1 MKYKIADFKIACT
14 PELTQIAKD
23 LLPDLMGEIGF
34 ESFEDTPD
42 GLKGYIPADLMDT
55 NSLKQ
60 VLETFP
66 VEGVNITYTLSDTED
81 KNWNEAWENTGFAP
95 INIDNQVLVYDARTG
110 RKPAGDSLINI
121 GIEAKQAFGTG
132 THETTRMMIGAMLQL
147 SLKGKRVLDCGC
159 GTGILGIAA
168 LKLGAEA
175 VVGFDIDEWSVKNTQ
190 HNAAIN
196 EVDNIEV
203 FHGDAHVLSH
213 VSGVF
218 DVVLANINRNI
229 LLNDMPAYL
238 EIMNA
243 GSLLIISGF
252 YEEDVKLLDEKANSL
267 GLVKTSQ
274 KTDNHWCCL
283 TFIKQQPSRNY
294 LITNR
299 IQIQEQTL

>member
-42 GLKGYIPADLMDT
+42 GLKGYIPADLLDT
-55 NSLKQ
+55 NGLKQ

-66 VEGVNITYTLSDTED
+66 VEGVNITYTLADTED
-81 KNWNEAWENTGFAP
+81 KNWNEAWENTGFVP

-110 RKPAGDSLINI
+110 KKPTDDSLINI

-175 VVGFDIDEWSVKNTQ
+175 VVGFDIDEWSVENTQ

-229 LLNDMPAYL
+229 LLNDMPTYL
-238 EIMNA
+238 EMMNA
-243 GSLLIISGF
+243 GSVLIISGF

-283 TFIKQQPSRNY
+283 TFIKQ
-294 LITNR
+294 
-299 IQIQEQTL
+299 

>member
-243 GSLLIISGF
+243 GSVLIISGF

>member
-23 LLPDLMGEIGF
+23 LLPDLMGEVGF

-60 VLETFP
+60 VLDTFP
-66 VEGVNITYTLSDTED
+66 LEGVNITYTLSDTED

-95 INIDNQVLVYDARTG
+95 INIDDKVVIYDARAG
-110 RKPAGDSLINI
+110 KKPTDDLLINI

-147 SLKGKRVLDCGC
+147 SLRGKRVLDCGC

-175 VVGFDIDEWSVKNTQ
+175 VVGFDIDEWSVENTQ

-229 LLNDMPAYL
+229 LLNDMPTYL

-243 GSLLIISGF
+243 GSVLIISGF

-283 TFIKQQPSRNY
+283 TFIKQ
-294 LITNR
+294 
-299 IQIQEQTL
+299 

>member
-23 LLPDLMGEIGF
+23 LLPDMMGEIGF
-34 ESFEDTPD
+34 ESFEDAPD
-42 GLKGYIPADLMDT
+42 GLKGYIPADLLDA

-66 VEGVNITYTLSDTED
+66 LEGVNITYTLSDTED

-95 INIDNQVLVYDARTG
+95 INIDNKVVIYDARTG
-110 RKPAGDSLINI
+110 RKPAGDSRINI

-175 VVGFDIDEWSVKNTQ
+175 VVGFDIDEWSVENTQ

-229 LLNDMPAYL
+229 LLNDMPTYL

-243 GSLLIISGF
+243 GSVLVISGF
-252 YEEDVKLLDEKANSL
+252 YEEDVKLLDEKAKAL

-274 KTDNHWCCL
+274 KTDNNWCCL
-283 TFIKQQPSRNY
+283 TFIKQ
-294 LITNR
+294 
-299 IQIQEQTL
+299 

>member
-23 LLPDLMGEIGF
+23 LLPDLMGEVGF

-66 VEGVNITYTLSDTED
+66 LEGVNITYTLSDTED

-95 INIDNQVLVYDARTG
+95 INIDDKVVIYDARTG
-110 RKPAGDSLINI
+110 KKPAGDSLINI

-175 VVGFDIDEWSVKNTQ
+175 VVGFDIDEWSVENTQ

-229 LLNDMPAYL
+229 LLNDMLVYL

-243 GSLLIISGF
+243 GSVLIISGF
-252 YEEDVKLLDEKANSL
+252 YEEDVKQLDEKAKTL

-274 KTDNHWCCL
+274 KTDNNWCCL
-283 TFIKQQPSRNY
+283 TFIKQ
-294 LITNR
+294 
-299 IQIQEQTL
+299 

>member
-23 LLPDLMGEIGF
+23 LLPDLMGEVGF

-60 VLETFP
+60 VLDTFP
-66 VEGVNITYTLSDTED
+66 LEGVNITYTLSDTED

-147 SLKGKRVLDCGC
+147 SLRGKRVLDCGC

-175 VVGFDIDEWSVKNTQ
+175 VVGFDIDEWSVENTQ

-229 LLNDMPAYL
+229 LLNDMPTYL

-243 GSLLIISGF
+243 GSVLIISGF

-283 TFIKQQPSRNY
+283 TFIKQ
-294 LITNR
+294 
-299 IQIQEQTL
+299 

>member
-1 MKYKIADFKIACT
+1 MDRFFPIFLYLCGIFYVKNMKYKIADFKIACT

-23 LLPDLMGEIGF
+23 LLPDLMGEVGF

-66 VEGVNITYTLSDTED
+66 LEGVNITYTLSDTED

-95 INIDNQVLVYDARTG
+95 INIDDKVVIYDARTG
-110 RKPAGDSLINI
+110 KKPAGDSLINI

-175 VVGFDIDEWSVKNTQ
+175 VVGFDIDEWSVENTQ

-229 LLNDMPAYL
+229 LLNDMPTYL

-243 GSLLIISGF
+243 GSVMIISGF

-283 TFIKQQPSRNY
+283 TFIKQ
-294 LITNR
+294 
-299 IQIQEQTL
+299 

>member
-42 GLKGYIPADLMDT
+42 GLKGYIPADLLDT

-66 VEGVNITYTLSDTED
+66 LEGVNITYTLSDTED

-110 RKPAGDSLINI
+110 RKPAGHSLINI

-175 VVGFDIDEWSVKNTQ
+175 VVGFDIDEWSVENTQ

-229 LLNDMPAYL
+229 LLNDMPTYL

-243 GSLLIISGF
+243 GSVLIISGF
-252 YEEDVKLLDEKANSL
+252 YEEDVELLDEKANSL

-274 KTDNHWCCL
+274 KSDNHWCCL
-283 TFIKQQPSRNY
+283 TFIKQ
-294 LITNR
+294 
-299 IQIQEQTL
+299 

>member
-60 VLETFP
+60 VLEIFP
-66 VEGVNITYTLSDTED
+66 VEGVNITYTLSNTED

-95 INIDNQVLVYDARTG
+95 INIDNKVMIYDARTG
-110 RKPAGDSLINI
+110 KKPAGDSLINI

-147 SLKGKRVLDCGC
+147 SLRGKRVLDCGC

-175 VVGFDIDEWSVKNTQ
+175 VVGFDIDEWSVENTQ

-229 LLNDMPAYL
+229 LLNDMSAYL

-243 GSLLIISGF
+243 GSVMIISGF

-274 KTDNHWCCL
+274 KSDNHWCCL
-283 TFIKQQPSRNY
+283 TFIKQ
-294 LITNR
+294 
-299 IQIQEQTL
+299 

>member
-42 GLKGYIPADLMDT
+42 GLKGYIPADLLDT

-66 VEGVNITYTLSDTED
+66 LEGVNITYTLSDTED

-95 INIDNQVLVYDARTG
+95 INIDDKVVIYDARTG
-110 RKPAGDSLINI
+110 KKPTDDSLINI

-175 VVGFDIDEWSVKNTQ
+175 VVGFDIDEWSVENTQ

-243 GSLLIISGF
+243 GAVLIISGF
-252 YEEDVKLLDEKANSL
+252 YEEDVKLLDEKANTL

-283 TFIKQQPSRNY
+283 TFIKQ
-294 LITNR
+294 
-299 IQIQEQTL
+299 

>member
-14 PELTQIAKD
+14 PVLTQIAKD

-60 VLETFP
+60 VLDTFP
-66 VEGVNITYTLSDTED
+66 LEDVNITYTLSDTED

-95 INIDNQVLVYDARTG
+95 INIDDKVVIYDARTG
-110 RKPAGDSLINI
+110 KKPAGDSLINI

-132 THETTRMMIGAMLQL
+132 THETTRMMIGAMLQQ

-243 GSLLIISGF
+243 GSVLIISGF

-283 TFIKQQPSRNY
+283 TFIKQ
-294 LITNR
+294 
-299 IQIQEQTL
+299 

>member
-34 ESFEDTPD
+34 ESFEDTQD
-42 GLKGYIPADLMDT
+42 GLKGYIPADLLDT

-66 VEGVNITYTLSDTED
+66 LEGVNITYTLSDTED
-81 KNWNEAWENTGFAP
+81 KNWNEAWENMGFAP
-95 INIDNQVLVYDARTG
+95 INIDNQVLVYDARAG
-110 RKPAGDSLINI
+110 KKPDGDSLINI

-175 VVGFDIDEWSVKNTQ
+175 VVGFDIDEWSVENTQ

-229 LLNDMPAYL
+229 LLNDMTAYL

-243 GSLLIISGF
+243 DSILIISGF

-283 TFIKQQPSRNY
+283 TFIKQ
-294 LITNR
+294 
-299 IQIQEQTL
+299 

>member
-60 VLETFP
+60 VLDTFP

-110 RKPAGDSLINI
+110 KKPTDDSLINI

-147 SLKGKRVLDCGC
+147 SLKGKRILDCGC

-175 VVGFDIDEWSVKNTQ
+175 VVGFDIDEWSVENTQ
-190 HNAAIN
+190 HNVAIN

-243 GSLLIISGF
+243 GSVLIISGF

-274 KTDNHWCCL
+274 KSDNHWCCL
-283 TFIKQQPSRNY
+283 TFIKQ
-294 LITNR
+294 
-299 IQIQEQTL
+299 

>member
-23 LLPDLMGEIGF
+23 LLPDLMGEVGF

-42 GLKGYIPADLMDT
+42 GLKGYIPADLMET

-60 VLETFP
+60 VLDTFP
-66 VEGVNITYTLSDTED
+66 LEGVNITYTLSDTED

-95 INIDNQVLVYDARTG
+95 INIDDKVVIYDARTG
-110 RKPAGDSLINI
+110 KKPAGDSLINI

-175 VVGFDIDEWSVKNTQ
+175 VVGFDIDEWSVENTQ

-243 GSLLIISGF
+243 GSILLISGF

-274 KTDNHWCCL
+274 KSDNHWCCL
-283 TFIKQQPSRNY
+283 TFIKQ
-294 LITNR
+294 
-299 IQIQEQTL
+299 

>member
-23 LLPDLMGEIGF
+23 LLPDLMGEVGF

-42 GLKGYIPADLMDT
+42 GLKGYIPADLLDT
-55 NSLKQ
+55 SSLKQ

-66 VEGVNITYTLSDTED
+66 LEGVNITYTLSDTED

-175 VVGFDIDEWSVKNTQ
+175 VVGFDIDEWSVENTQ

-196 EVDNIEV
+196 EVNNIEV

-243 GSLLIISGF
+243 GSVLIISGF

-274 KTDNHWCCL
+274 KSDNHWCCL
-283 TFIKQQPSRNY
+283 TFIKQ
-294 LITNR
+294 
-299 IQIQEQTL
+299 

>member
-66 VEGVNITYTLSDTED
+66 LEGVNITYTLSNTED

-95 INIDNQVLVYDARTG
+95 INIDNQVLVYDARTE

-175 VVGFDIDEWSVKNTQ
+175 VVGFDIDEWSVENTQ

-229 LLNDMPAYL
+229 LLNDMPTYL

-243 GSLLIISGF
+243 GSVMIISGF

-274 KTDNHWCCL
+274 KSDNHWCCL
-283 TFIKQQPSRNY
+283 TFIKQ
-294 LITNR
+294 
-299 IQIQEQTL
+299 

>member
-60 VLETFP
+60 VLDTFP
-66 VEGVNITYTLSDTED
+66 LEGVNITYTLSDTED
-81 KNWNEAWENTGFAP
+81 KNWNEAWENTGFPP
-95 INIDNQVLVYDARTG
+95 INIDDKVVIYDARTG
-110 RKPAGDSLINI
+110 KKPTDDSLINI

-147 SLKGKRVLDCGC
+147 SLRGKRVLDCGC

-175 VVGFDIDEWSVKNTQ
+175 VVGFDIDEWSVENTQ

-196 EVDNIEV
+196 EVDNMEV

-229 LLNDMPAYL
+229 LLNDMPTYL

-243 GSLLIISGF
+243 GSVLIISGF

-283 TFIKQQPSRNY
+283 TFIKQ
-294 LITNR
+294 
-299 IQIQEQTL
+299 

>member
-42 GLKGYIPADLMDT
+42 GLKGYIPADLLDT

-66 VEGVNITYTLSDTED
+66 LEDVNITYTLSDTED

-95 INIDNQVLVYDARTG
+95 INIDNRVLVYDARTG
-110 RKPAGDSLINI
+110 RKPASDSLINI

-175 VVGFDIDEWSVKNTQ
+175 VVGFDIDEWSVENTQ

-229 LLNDMPAYL
+229 LLNDMPTYL

-243 GSLLIISGF
+243 GSVLIISGF

-274 KTDNHWCCL
+274 KTDSHWCCL
-283 TFIKQQPSRNY
+283 TFIKQ
-294 LITNR
+294 
-299 IQIQEQTL
+299 

>member
-1 MKYKIADFKIACT
+1 MKYKIADFKIGCT

-42 GLKGYIPADLMDT
+42 GLKGYIPADLMET

-60 VLETFP
+60 VLDTFP
-66 VEGVNITYTLSDTED
+66 LEGVNITYTLSDTED

-95 INIDNQVLVYDARTG
+95 INIDDKVVIYDARAG
-110 RKPAGDSLINI
+110 KEPSGDSLINI

-175 VVGFDIDEWSVKNTQ
+175 VVGFDIDEWSVENTQ

-229 LLNDMPAYL
+229 LLNDMPTYL
-238 EIMNA
+238 EMMNA
-243 GSLLIISGF
+243 GSVLIISGF

-283 TFIKQQPSRNY
+283 TFIKQ
-294 LITNR
+294 
-299 IQIQEQTL
+299 

>member
-66 VEGVNITYTLSDTED
+66 LEGVNITYTLSDSED

-110 RKPAGDSLINI
+110 KKPAGDSLINI

-175 VVGFDIDEWSVKNTQ
+175 VVGFDIDEWSVENTQ

-243 GSLLIISGF
+243 GSVLIISGF

-267 GLVKTSQ
+267 GLVKTNQ

-283 TFIKQQPSRNY
+283 TFIKQ
-294 LITNR
+294 
-299 IQIQEQTL
+299 

>member
-60 VLETFP
+60 VLDTLP
-66 VEGVNITYTLSDTED
+66 LEGVNITYTLSDTED

-175 VVGFDIDEWSVKNTQ
+175 VVGFDIDEWSVENTQ

-229 LLNDMPAYL
+229 LLNDMPTYL

-243 GSLLIISGF
+243 GSVLIISGF

-283 TFIKQQPSRNY
+283 TFIKQ
-294 LITNR
+294 
-299 IQIQEQTL
+299 

>member
-14 PELTQIAKD
+14 PVLTQIAKD

-42 GLKGYIPADLMDT
+42 GLKGYIPADLMET

-60 VLETFP
+60 VLDTFP
-66 VEGVNITYTLSDTED
+66 LEGVNITYTLSDTED

-95 INIDNQVLVYDARTG
+95 IKIDDKVQVYDARAG
-110 RKPAGDSLINI
+110 RKPAGHSLINI

-132 THETTRMMIGAMLQL
+132 THETTRMMIGAMLQQ

-175 VVGFDIDEWSVKNTQ
+175 VVGFDIDEWSVENTQ
-190 HNAAIN
+190 LNAAIN

-243 GSLLIISGF
+243 GSVLIISGF

-283 TFIKQQPSRNY
+283 TFIKQ
-294 LITNR
+294 
-299 IQIQEQTL
+299 

>member
-14 PELTQIAKD
+14 LELTQIAKD

-34 ESFEDTPD
+34 ESFEDTTD
-42 GLKGYIPADLMDT
+42 GLKGYIPAELLDT

-60 VLETFP
+60 VLDTFP
-66 VEGVNITYTLSDTED
+66 LEGVNITYTLSDTED
-81 KNWNEAWENTGFAP
+81 KNWNETWENTGFAP

-110 RKPAGDSLINI
+110 KKPAGDSLINI

-168 LKLGAEA
+168 LKLGAES
-175 VVGFDIDEWSVKNTQ
+175 VVGFDIDEWSVENTQ

-196 EVDNIEV
+196 EVDNLEV
-203 FHGDAHVLSH
+203 FHGDAQVLSH

-238 EIMNA
+238 EMMNA
-243 GSLLIISGF
+243 DSILIISGF
-252 YEEDVKLLDEKANSL
+252 YEEDVKLLDEKANTL

-283 TFIKQQPSRNY
+283 TFIKQ
-294 LITNR
+294 
-299 IQIQEQTL
+299 

>member
-1 MKYKIADFKIACT
+1 MKYKIADFKIGCT

-42 GLKGYIPADLMDT
+42 GLKGYIPADLMET

-60 VLETFP
+60 VLDTFP
-66 VEGVNITYTLSDTED
+66 LEGVNITYTLSDTED

-95 INIDNQVLVYDARTG
+95 IKIDDKVLVYDARAG
-110 RKPAGDSLINI
+110 RKPAGHSLINI

-147 SLKGKRVLDCGC
+147 SLKGKRVLDSGC

-175 VVGFDIDEWSVKNTQ
+175 VVGFDIDEWSVENTQ

-243 GSLLIISGF
+243 GSVLIISGF

-283 TFIKQQPSRNY
+283 TFIKQ
-294 LITNR
+294 
-299 IQIQEQTL
+299 

>member
-66 VEGVNITYTLSDTED
+66 VEGVNITYTISDTED

-95 INIDNQVLVYDARTG
+95 INIDDKVVIYDARTG
-110 RKPAGDSLINI
+110 KKPTDDSHINI

-175 VVGFDIDEWSVKNTQ
+175 VVGFDIDEWSVENTQ

-283 TFIKQQPSRNY
+283 TFIKQ
-294 LITNR
+294 
-299 IQIQEQTL
+299 

>member
-23 LLPDLMGEIGF
+23 LLPDLMGEVGF

-42 GLKGYIPADLMDT
+42 GLKGYIPADLLDT

-110 RKPAGDSLINI
+110 RKPAGHSLINI

-175 VVGFDIDEWSVKNTQ
+175 VVGFDIDEWSVENTQ

-229 LLNDMPAYL
+229 LLNDMPTYL

-243 GSLLIISGF
+243 GSVLIISGF

-283 TFIKQQPSRNY
+283 TFMKQ
-294 LITNR
+294 
-299 IQIQEQTL
+299 

>member
-66 VEGVNITYTLSDTED
+66 LEGVNITYTLSDTED

-95 INIDNQVLVYDARTG
+95 ISIDNQVLVYDARTG
-110 RKPAGDSLINI
+110 KKPAGDSLINI

-175 VVGFDIDEWSVKNTQ
+175 VVGFDIDEWSVENTQ

-229 LLNDMPAYL
+229 LLSDMPTYL

-243 GSLLIISGF
+243 GSVLIISGF

-283 TFIKQQPSRNY
+283 TFIKQ
-294 LITNR
+294 
-299 IQIQEQTL
+299 

>member
-42 GLKGYIPADLMDT
+42 GLKGYIPSDLMDT

-60 VLETFP
+60 VLDTFP
-66 VEGVNITYTLSDTED
+66 LEDVNITYTLSDTED
-81 KNWNEAWENTGFAP
+81 KNWNETWENMGFAP
-95 INIDNQVLVYDARTG
+95 INIDNKVLVYDAR
-110 RKPAGDSLINI
+110 AGKRPDRDTLINI

-175 VVGFDIDEWSVKNTQ
+175 VVGFDIDEWSVENTQ

-196 EVDNIEV
+196 EVDNMEV

-238 EIMNA
+238 EMMNA
-243 GSLLIISGF
+243 GSILIISGF

-274 KTDNHWCCL
+274 KSDNQWCCL
-283 TFIKQQPSRNY
+283 TFFKQ
-294 LITNR
+294 
-299 IQIQEQTL
+299 

>member
-23 LLPDLMGEIGF
+23 LLPDLMGEVGF

-42 GLKGYIPADLMDT
+42 GLKGYIPADLLDT

-60 VLETFP
+60 VLDTFP
-66 VEGVNITYTLSDTED
+66 LEGVNITYTLSDTED

-110 RKPAGDSLINI
+110 KKPTDDSLINI

-175 VVGFDIDEWSVKNTQ
+175 VVGFDIDEWSVENTQ
-190 HNAAIN
+190 HNVAIN

-243 GSLLIISGF
+243 GSVLIISGF

-274 KTDNHWCCL
+274 KSDNHWCCL
-283 TFIKQQPSRNY
+283 TFIKQ
-294 LITNR
+294 
-299 IQIQEQTL
+299 

>member
-95 INIDNQVLVYDARTG
+95 INIDNKVMIYDARTG
-110 RKPAGDSLINI
+110 KKPAGDSLINI

-175 VVGFDIDEWSVKNTQ
+175 VVGFDIDEWSVENTQ

-229 LLNDMPAYL
+229 LLNDMPTYL

-243 GSLLIISGF
+243 GSVLIISGF

-283 TFIKQQPSRNY
+283 TFIKQ
-294 LITNR
+294 
-299 IQIQEQTL
+299 

>member
-14 PELTQIAKD
+14 TELTQIAKD
-23 LLPDLMGEIGF
+23 LLPDLMGEVGF

-42 GLKGYIPADLMDT
+42 GLKGYIPADLLDT

-110 RKPAGDSLINI
+110 KKPAGDSLINI

-175 VVGFDIDEWSVKNTQ
+175 VVGFDIDEWSVENTQ

-243 GSLLIISGF
+243 GSVMIISGF
-252 YEEDVKLLDEKANSL
+252 YEEDVKLLDKKANSL

-274 KTDNHWCCL
+274 KTDNNWCCL
-283 TFIKQQPSRNY
+283 TFIKQ
-294 LITNR
+294 
-299 IQIQEQTL
+299 

>member
-14 PELTQIAKD
+14 TELTQIAKD
-23 LLPDLMGEIGF
+23 LLPDLMGEVGF

-42 GLKGYIPADLMDT
+42 GLKGYIPADLLDT

-66 VEGVNITYTLSDTED
+66 LEGVNITYTLSDTED

-95 INIDNQVLVYDARTG
+95 INIDDKVVIYDART
-110 RKPAGDSLINI
+110 RKKPTDDSLINI

-175 VVGFDIDEWSVKNTQ
+175 VVGFDIDEWSVENTQ

-243 GSLLIISGF
+243 GSVLIISGF

-274 KTDNHWCCL
+274 KADNHWCCL
-283 TFIKQQPSRNY
+283 TFIKQ
-294 LITNR
+294 
-299 IQIQEQTL
+299 

>member
-60 VLETFP
+60 VLDTFP
-66 VEGVNITYTLSDTED
+66 LEGVNITYTLSDTED

-110 RKPAGDSLINI
+110 KKPAGDSLINI

-147 SLKGKRVLDCGC
+147 LLKGKRVLDCGC

-175 VVGFDIDEWSVKNTQ
+175 VVGFDIDEWSVENTQ

-229 LLNDMPAYL
+229 LLNDMPTYL

-243 GSLLIISGF
+243 GSVLIISGF

-283 TFIKQQPSRNY
+283 TFIKQ
-294 LITNR
+294 
-299 IQIQEQTL
+299 

>member
-42 GLKGYIPADLMDT
+42 GLKGYIPADLMET

-60 VLETFP
+60 VLDTFP
-66 VEGVNITYTLSDTED
+66 LEGVNITYTLSDTED
-81 KNWNEAWENTGFAP
+81 KNWNEAWENTGFPP
-95 INIDNQVLVYDARTG
+95 INIDDKVVIYDARTG
-110 RKPAGDSLINI
+110 KKPAGDSLINI

-229 LLNDMPAYL
+229 LLNDMPTYL

-243 GSLLIISGF
+243 GSVLIISGF
-252 YEEDVKLLDEKANSL
+252 YEEDVKLLDEKANTL

-283 TFIKQQPSRNY
+283 TFIKQ
-294 LITNR
+294 
-299 IQIQEQTL
+299 

>member
-42 GLKGYIPADLMDT
+42 RLKGYIPADLLDT

-66 VEGVNITYTLSDTED
+66 LEGVNITYTLSDTED
-81 KNWNEAWENTGFAP
+81 KNWNEAWEDTGFAP

-110 RKPAGDSLINI
+110 KKPTDDSLINI

-132 THETTRMMIGAMLQL
+132 THESTRMMIGAMLQL

-175 VVGFDIDEWSVKNTQ
+175 VVGFDVDEWSVENTQ

-238 EIMNA
+238 EMMNA
-243 GSLLIISGF
+243 DSILIISGF
-252 YEEDVKLLDEKANSL
+252 YEEDVKLLDEKANLL

-283 TFIKQQPSRNY
+283 TFIKQ
-294 LITNR
+294 
-299 IQIQEQTL
+299 

>member
-60 VLETFP
+60 VLDTFP
-66 VEGVNITYTLSDTED
+66 LEGVNITYTLSDTED

-110 RKPAGDSLINI
+110 TKPTDDSLINI

-175 VVGFDIDEWSVKNTQ
+175 VVGFDIDEWSVENTQ

-229 LLNDMPAYL
+229 LLNDMPTYL

-243 GSLLIISGF
+243 GSVLIISGF

-283 TFIKQQPSRNY
+283 TFIKQ
-294 LITNR
+294 
-299 IQIQEQTL
+299 

>member
-42 GLKGYIPADLMDT
+42 GLKGYIPADLLDT

-66 VEGVNITYTLSDTED
+66 VEGVNITYTFADTED

-110 RKPAGDSLINI
+110 KKPAGDSLINI

-175 VVGFDIDEWSVKNTQ
+175 VVGFDIDEWSVENTQ

-229 LLNDMPAYL
+229 LLNDMPTYL

-243 GSLLIISGF
+243 GSVLIISGF

-267 GLVKTSQ
+267 GLVKTSR

-283 TFIKQQPSRNY
+283 TFIKQ
-294 LITNR
+294 
-299 IQIQEQTL
+299 

>member
-23 LLPDLMGEIGF
+23 LLPDLMGEVGF

-66 VEGVNITYTLSDTED
+66 LEDVNITYTLSDTED
-81 KNWNEAWENTGFAP
+81 KNWNEAWENKGFAP
-95 INIDNQVLVYDARTG
+95 INIDNRVLVYDARTG

-147 SLKGKRVLDCGC
+147 SLRGKRVLDCGC

-175 VVGFDIDEWSVKNTQ
+175 VVGFDIDEWSVENTQ

-229 LLNDMPAYL
+229 LLNDMPTYL

-243 GSLLIISGF
+243 GSVLIISGF

-283 TFIKQQPSRNY
+283 TFIKQ
-294 LITNR
+294 
-299 IQIQEQTL
+299 

>member
-34 ESFEDTPD
+34 ESFEDTQD
-42 GLKGYIPADLMDT
+42 GLKGYIPADLLDP

-60 VLETFP
+60 VLDTFP
-66 VEGVNITYTLSDTED
+66 LEGVNITYKLSDTED

-95 INIDNQVLVYDARTG
+95 INIDNQVLVYDARAG
-110 RKPAGDSLINI
+110 KKPDGDSLINI

-175 VVGFDIDEWSVKNTQ
+175 VVGFDIDEWSVENTQ

-203 FHGDAHVLSH
+203 YHGDTHVLSH

-238 EIMNA
+238 EMMNA
-243 GSLLIISGF
+243 GSVLIISGF

-283 TFIKQQPSRNY
+283 TFIKQ
-294 LITNR
+294 
-299 IQIQEQTL
+299 